1 MNHKAVIC
9 TSIDALFSKDAL
21 CTFCVLARNGVFRA
35 ILVKKNFTISYPSLP
50 PVNSWAPRALRM
62 KKITWATWQP
72 RGCSHCPWWAPRNSE
87 CEKHSPLAPDSWGVY
102 ERNNFSEP
110 RLLHLPIYAV
120 PACIAVSNSLWHFGL
135 LPLRL
140 HSWGFPGK
148 NAGADCH
155 FLLQSIF
162 PTQGSN
168 PLLLCLLHYRWIL
181 YLLSHQRSP
190 HIENRYTESPIHR
203 NVQ

>member
-62 KKITWATWQP
+62 KKITWAIWQP
-72 RGCSHCPWWAPRNSE
+72 RGCSHSPWWAPRNSE

-110 RLLHLPIYAV
+110 RLLHL
-120 PACIAVSNSLWHFGL
+120 H
-135 LPLRL
+135 
-140 HSWGFPGK
+140 
-148 NAGADCH
+148 
-155 FLLQSIF
+155 
-162 PTQGSN
+162 
-168 PLLLCLLHYRWIL
+168 
-181 YLLSHQRSP
+181 
-190 HIENRYTESPIHR
+190 IHR
-203 NVQ
+203 AFLVAQLVKNLLAVQETLVQFLGQENLLEKGQDTHSSIPGLFWWLRW